1 MNGPGIVGAPVT
13 LGDVHV
19 NPGDVMVGD
28 ADGVVVVPA
37 GRLEIV
43 LERLLRVQE
52 AETRAVQRVLE
63 GAAMSDAAWK
73 LIEQATII
81 E

>member
-1 MNGPGIVGAPVT
+1 

-19 NPGDVMVGD
+19 NPGDVIVGD
-28 ADGVVVVPA
+28 ADGVVVIPA
-37 GRLEIV
+37 NRLEVV
-43 LERLLRVQE
+43 LERLRRIQQ

-63 GAAMSDAAWK
+63 GATMSEAARK